1 MDQLLT
7 SVQKSCKLLKLFLRD
22 QKEWG
27 ITELS
32 KELQWSKGAVH
43 KMLAT
48 LESEGFI
55 KQNRLTRQ
63 YSLGYTCL
71 ELGNRVKRNNDW
83 VSVARPYLERIAKLT
98 KESVCLCVREGNEAI
113 YMDKIDSP
121 LPIRFIIDAYRRFPL
136 YATSASRVIL
146 AFSPDGVKEQIM
158 IEPLAAFTEHS
169 MKSVKELR
177 ERISRIEDQGY
188 EISSNMRNVGVTGIA
203 APIYDSEG
211 QVNASI
217 SLVGPSDRIDQHKED
232 WIQEVLQ
239 AAADISNLVGYHP

>member
-1 MDQLLT
+1 
-7 SVQKSCKLLKLFLRD
+7 
-22 QKEWG
+22 
-27 ITELS
+27 
-32 KELQWSKGAVH
+32 
-43 KMLAT
+43 
-48 LESEGFI
+48 
-55 KQNRLTRQ
+55 
-63 YSLGYTCL
+63 
-71 ELGNRVKRNNDW
+71 
-83 VSVARPYLERIAKLT
+83 
-98 KESVCLCVREGNEAI
+98 
-113 YMDKIDSP
+113 
-121 LPIRFIIDAYRRFPL
+121 
-136 YATSASRVIL
+136 
-146 AFSPDGVKEQIM
+146 M

-239 AAADISNLVGYHP
+239 AAADISNLVGYHR

>member
-146 AFSPDGVKEQIM
+146 AFSPEEVKEQIM

-169 MKSVKELR
+169 MKSVQELR
-177 ERISRIEDQGY
+177 ERIRRIEAQGY

-217 SLVGPSDRIDQHKED
+217 SLVGPSDRIDQHKEE

-239 AAADISNLVGYHP
+239 AAADISNLVGYHQ

>member
-71 ELGNRVKRNNDW
+71 KLGNRVKRNNDW

-146 AFSPDGVKEQIM
+146 AFSPEGVKEQIM